1 MAYRQG
7 GSAMARKRMS
17 GGGMMSKPK
26 AKAKPKA
33 KRKKK

>member
-7 GSAMARKRMS
+7 GSAMARKRMK
-17 GGGMMSKPK
+17 GGTMAKP
-26 AKAKPKA
+26 KPKA

>member
-7 GSAMARKRMS
+7 GSAMAKKRM
-17 GGGMMSKPK
+17 GGGMMAK
-26 AKAKPKA
+26 AKAKPKPKA

>member
-7 GSAMARKRMS
+7 GSAMAKKRM
-17 GGGMMSKPK
+17 GGGMMSRPK